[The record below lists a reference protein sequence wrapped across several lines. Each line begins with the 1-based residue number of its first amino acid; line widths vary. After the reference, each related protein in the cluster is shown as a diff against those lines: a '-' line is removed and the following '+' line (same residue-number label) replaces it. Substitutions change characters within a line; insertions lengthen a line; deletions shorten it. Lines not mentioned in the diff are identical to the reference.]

1 VSRLVVV
8 GCGTVVP
15 EADRGCSSYYL
26 ELGGGRILLDCGA
39 GAVQSLARLGLPWS
53 ELSDLVITH
62 FHADHV
68 GAVPGLFFALKH
80 GIMPPR
86 RDDLTVWGPPGTRLL
101 FERLAAALGDY
112 LLDPGFPLAFREVT
126 PGSRSELSCGVALS
140 AHETAHTEESHAVRL
155 DGPEAAVGYTGDTG
169 PVSGLGRF
177 FAGVDLLVSECSL
190 TDDQVG
196 DNHLSP
202 TRVATIA
209 AEAEPGVLLL
219 SHIYPHVRERL
230 DVPALVAE
238 AGWTGPTRVAA
249 DGMSVA
255 LPVESGRSAGGS

>member
-15 EADRGCSSYYL
+15 EADRGCSSYYV

-53 ELSDLVITH
+53 EISDLVITH

-68 GAVPGLFFALKH
+68 GALPGLFFALRH
-80 GIMPPR
+80 GIQPAR
-86 RDDLTVWGPPGTRLL
+86 REALTVWGPPGTRGL

-112 LLDPGFPLAFREVT
+112 LLDPGFPLSFRELE
-126 PGSRSELSCGVALS
+126 PGSGAELSSGVALS
-140 AHETAHTEESHAVRL
+140 VHETAHTEESHAVRL
-155 DGPEAAVGYTGDTG
+155 DGPDAAVGYTGDTG
-169 PVSGLGRF
+169 PMPGLGRF
-177 FAGVDLLVSECSL
+177 FGEMDLLVSECSL

-202 TRVATIA
+202 TRVAAIA
-209 AEAEPGVLLL
+209 AEARPGLLLL
-219 SHIYPHVRERL
+219 SHIYPHVRERY
-230 DVPALVAE
+230 DVPALVAA
-238 AGWTGPTRVAA
+238 AGWAGPTRVAA
-249 DGMSVA
+249 DGMSIS
-255 LPVESGRSAGGS
+255 LPPGSGGETAGR

>member
-1 VSRLVVV
+1 M
-8 GCGTVVP
+8 P

-39 GAVQSLARLGLPWS
+39 GAVQSLAREGLPWS
-53 ELSDLVITH
+53 QLSDLVITH

-68 GAVPGLFFALKH
+68 GALPGLFFALRH
-80 GIMPPR
+80 GVAPARQEP
-86 RDDLTVWGPPGTRLL
+86 LAVWGPPGTRLL

-112 LLDPGFPLAFREVT
+112 LLDPGFPVEFTELS
-126 PGSRSELSCGVALS
+126 PGSGAQFACGVGLS
-140 AHETAHTEESHAVRL
+140 VHETAHTEESHAVRL

-169 PVSGLGRF
+169 PTPGLGRF

-202 TRVATIA
+202 GRVAAIA
-209 AEAEPGVLLL
+209 TEARPGLLLL
-219 SHIYPHVRERL
+219 SHIYPHVRERY
-230 DVPALVAE
+230 DVSALVA
-238 AGWTGPTRVAA
+238 ADGWNGPTRVAA
-249 DGMSVA
+249 DGMSIS
-255 LPVESGRSAGGS
+255 LPVGSRGGAAGR